1 MTVETA
7 TYIADL
13 NATYP
18 TSTDYRY
25 EGDDHLRL
33 IKSVLKATF
42 PNLTGAVTAT
52 QANLNATASTAAGA
66 WVLMSSVSVTAVAAI
81 DFVNG
86 SGGVTISDAYDQY
99 QIVIND
105 ILGASSTSALELQ
118 ASSDSGSTW
127 SPAMRAQSATIITG
141 TQTITDVT
149 SGTAFALTG
158 PVTCAST
165 DRVHCL
171 VDILRRPTGTSG
183 DGIMSRFVRN
193 NGTSVA
199 AGYAHGYLRAASST
213 NAYRLM
219 WASGNFTAGS
229 TIKFFA
235 RKAA

>member
-13 NATYP
+13 DATYP

-127 SPAMRAQSATIITG
+127 FPTVRAQAATIIAG
-141 TQTITDVT
+141 TQTITNVT
-149 SGTAFALTG
+149 SGFGFALTG

-165 DRVHCL
+165 DSVHCL
-171 VDILRRPTGTSG
+171 VDILRRPGVASG
-183 DGIMSRFVRN
+183 DAIMSHFVRN
-193 NGTSVA
+193 SA
-199 AGYAHGYLRAASST
+199 ATAAVGSAYGYLRASSAT
-213 NAYRLM
+213 NAYRLR